1 MFSKLVLRNTKRS
14 QKENLLFMSSLVIS
28 IIAFYVVLSI
38 KDQDIVRYIQTL
50 ESDAINKL
58 VAMITALYAFT
69 LVVLFFLIYYASKYQ
84 IERRSHELGVYMM
97 MGMKRSKLFFMLL
110 LEDVASSVIA
120 LVIGLPVSLL
130 FSELMSLI
138 TVKAVGVGYLEHQ
151 STFDLRALLLTFAG
165 FMAIKLVSFFFI
177 SISLF
182 RKEIGALLADS
193 PDNIKKR
200 KHPALYLVA
209 SFVGAV
215 FLAGAYYLAIK
226 GISWIDLR
234 YMMLTLIV
242 GLIGTFTFFWGIRFF
257 IDKIARRKSGKK
269 LHVFTFR
276 QVEDTVIYK
285 SGTMAI
291 CSLLVLSSL
300 VCMGAG
306 VSVFTSYDLYRGHV
320 MDYTIRCDMPLSEDM
335 YNAYVEAYGETP
347 DLNTPE
353 KIKDDLD
360 NIGVTEMFSF
370 IDEIRIGNVKV
381 PEEADMEDFDVY
393 NMDNAMELMK
403 QYSDGFIY
411 SGDRMYDTY
420 PYLFRLS
427 DYNKILQLCG
437 KEPVVLGEGELA
449 TFIDN
454 DVSRDQIVS
463 GFNKVL
469 EQRPQVTLAGKD
481 YVLTGQVQTTPV
493 VTDYLLSPGFAL
505 IISDEDFDQLVQDN
519 YRSYLNA
526 ALDEDKYIDGNIFQT
541 LEYVTNKIDSERTL
555 IYEYES
561 YMNNMGRQLFYLV
574 ATSYVTIYLAL
585 VFLVIANTILGVQFL
600 MNQKKSSKRYKTLVK
615 LGATHKIMC
624 QSSSKQINW
633 YFGIPIAVAAV
644 SSFFGVRALFAGILS
659 SRTKTSMSN
668 LMISAAIVL
677 IAFVLIECIYIL
689 VVKRASYKY
698 LKTLMNP
705 EREE

>member
-1 MFSKLVLRNTKRS
+1 MKRVYNFSAGPSILPETVLKRAAAEMLDYEGS
-14 QKENLLFMSSLVIS
+14 GQSVMEMSHRSKVFQGIIDSAESLLREVMNIPDN
-28 IIAFYVVLSI
+28 Y
-38 KDQDIVRYIQTL
+38 K
-50 ESDAINKL
+50 
-58 VAMITALYAFT
+58 
-69 LVVLFFLIYYASKYQ
+69 VLFLQ
-84 IERRSHELGVYMM
+84 G
-97 MGMKRSKLFFMLL
+97 G
-110 LEDVASSVIA
+110 ASSQFAAIPLNLAVN
-120 LVIGLPVSLL
+120 SK
-130 FSELMSLI
+130 
-138 TVKAVGVGYLEHQ
+138 KA
-151 STFDLRALLLTFAG
+151 
-165 FMAIKLVSFFFI
+165 
-177 SISLF
+177 
-182 RKEIGALLADS
+182 
-193 PDNIKKR
+193 
-200 KHPALYLVA
+200 
-209 SFVGAV
+209 
-215 FLAGAYYLAIK
+215 
-226 GISWIDLR
+226 
-234 YMMLTLIV
+234 
-242 GLIGTFTFFWGIRFF
+242 
-257 IDKIARRKSGKK
+257 
-269 LHVFTFR
+269 
-276 QVEDTVIYK
+276 
-285 SGTMAI
+285 
-291 CSLLVLSSL
+291 
-300 VCMGAG
+300 
-306 VSVFTSYDLYRGHV
+306 
-320 MDYTIRCDMPLSEDM
+320 
-335 YNAYVEAYGETP
+335 
-347 DLNTPE
+347 
-353 KIKDDLD
+353 
-360 NIGVTEMFSF
+360 
-370 IDEIRIGNVKV
+370 
-381 PEEADMEDFDVY
+381 
-393 NMDNAMELMK
+393 
-403 QYSDGFIY
+403 
-411 SGDRMYDTY
+411 
-420 PYLFRLS
+420 
-427 DYNKILQLCG
+427 
-437 KEPVVLGEGELA
+437 
-449 TFIDN
+449 
-454 DVSRDQIVS
+454 
-463 GFNKVL
+463 
-469 EQRPQVTLAGKD
+469 D